1 MISLC
6 PTNLLP
12 FLVVTIRQSHEQ
24 RPRPVP
30 DTRLL
35 TAMAALVTTT
45 TTTTE
50 YTQNEENNN
59 RKSTTTAKVASNHR
73 IPFSIDKPLLK
84 RCRYGCTSRWTT
96 GTEDRGVMT
105 ASGYPRCE
113 GVKFAW
119 TENRSVATR
128 HTGASAGMH
137 APFYLG
143 EYTFLQS
150 GLHPSTVGNTPFCSR
165 GLSIFIRIFSM
176 YVFLD
181 YSQTLTPTDFVIT

>member
-1 MISLC
+1 M
-6 PTNLLP
+6 T
-12 FLVVTIRQSHEQ
+12 V
-24 RPRPVP
+24 
-30 DTRLL
+30 
-35 TAMAALVTTT
+35 
-45 TTTTE
+45 TE

-59 RKSTTTAKVASNHR
+59 RKSRRRRRWRAITGFHSKH
-73 IPFSIDKPLLK
+73 LLK
-84 RCRYGCTSRWTT
+84 RCRYGCTSRWST

-119 TENRSVATR
+119 TEKRSVTTR

-137 APFYLG
+137 ISALENTPFYSRDYTLPLSG
-143 EYTFLQS
+143 IYLSVAGITPVHCQVYTFLQP
-150 GLHPSTVGNTPFCSR
+150 GLHPSIVRNTPFCSR

-181 YSQTLTPTDFVIT
+181 YSQTLLCLKPSDFVIT

>member
-1 MISLC
+1 M
-6 PTNLLP
+6 T
-12 FLVVTIRQSHEQ
+12 
-24 RPRPVP
+24 
-30 DTRLL
+30 
-35 TAMAALVTTT
+35 ALVTTT
-45 TTTTE
+45 MTVTE

-59 RKSTTTAKVASNHR
+59 RKSRRRRRWRAITGFHSKH
-73 IPFSIDKPLLK
+73 LLK
-84 RCRYGCTSRWTT
+84 RCRYGCTSRWST

-119 TENRSVATR
+119 TEKRSVTTR

-137 APFYLG
+137 ISALENTPFYK
-143 EYTFLQS
+143 S
-150 GLHPSTVGNTPFCSR
+150 GLHPSTVRNTPFCSR

-181 YSQTLTPTDFVIT
+181 YSQTLLCLKPSDFVIT